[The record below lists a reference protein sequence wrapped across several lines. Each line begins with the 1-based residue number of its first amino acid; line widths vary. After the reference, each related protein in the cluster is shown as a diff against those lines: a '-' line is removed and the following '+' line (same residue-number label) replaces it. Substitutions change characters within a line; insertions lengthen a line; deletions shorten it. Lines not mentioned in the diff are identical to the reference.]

1 MFRLG
6 RKKGPGYATPLEAM
20 KKGLR
25 EEIIYMPC
33 IAPEGK
39 PDYLATVD
47 LNKQQVRLTVSALM
61 KHCQTN
67 IILSRSHLVKG
78 FHKFFEV
85 LVFFAN
91 HCLDVIQGV

>member
-6 RKKGPGYATPLEAM
+6 CSKKGPGYATPLEAM
-20 KKGLR
+20 KKGPR

-47 LNKQQVRLTVSALM
+47 LKKQQVRVVQEWIKL
-61 KHCQTN
+61 QN
-67 IILSRSHLVKG
+67 R
-78 FHKFFEV
+78 V
-85 LVFFAN
+85 LVGKTLGF
-91 HCLDVIQGV
+91 